1 MPLKPQESLP
11 SRLPSNP
18 ICFVVM
24 PFGVKEDG
32 SGGVINFDAVYQG
45 LIKPAIEKAE
55 LSPLRADEERQ
66 GGIMHKPMFE
76 RLLLA
81 DYAVVDL
88 TTANPNVLYELGIR
102 HAKRPWST
110 LLLRR
115 EGVRLPFNVQSLRCL
130 DYDLDSTGLPTNLE
144 TKIPEVAQ
152 HLEESKQRAAE
163 ADSGLVDSPLYELL
177 DAYPDLTPKQ
187 ASVFQDRVSRVQRLK
202 TQLDEA
208 QQNGARNVQAIHED
222 INIEEEDPEIVI
234 SLYLAYRAVEAWEKM
249 IELVDEMPNS
259 VSQTVLVQEQLGF
272 ALNRAGK
279 RQRAKEVLESLI
291 EKHGP
296 SSETH
301 GLLGRVYKD
310 LWEDMRSED
319 RQPQA
324 KAYLRQSIEQYRK
337 GFEANW
343 KDPYPGINAV
353 TMMELDDKEYEAADR
368 LLKVVTYSASRRLD
382 KDPSNYWNQATMLE
396 AHVLEQDQAA
406 AESQIGKVLIQAEE
420 DWQLKTT
427 ARNLSL
433 IRCARETS
441 SGSQEWIK
449 KLEDHLLEEAA
460 ST

>member
-1 MPLKPQESLP
+1 MSLKAQETLP

-24 PFGVKEDG
+24 PFGVKEDA
-32 SGGVINFDAVYQG
+32 SGGVINFDAVYED
-45 LIKPAIEKAE
+45 LIQPAIEKAE

-130 DYDLDSTGLPTNLE
+130 DYDLDSTGLPTNVDS
-144 TKIPEVAQ
+144 KVPEVTQ
-152 HLEESKQRAAE
+152 HLEESKQKAAE
-163 ADSGLVDSPLYELL
+163 GGSGLVDSPLYELL
-177 DAYPDLTPKQ
+177 DAYPDLTPQQ
-187 ASVFQDRVSRVQRLK
+187 ASVFQDRVSRVQKLK
-202 TQLDEA
+202 TELDEA
-208 QQNGARNVQAIHED
+208 QCNGARHVKDIHED
-222 INIEEEDPEIVI
+222 LNIKEEDPEIVV
-234 SLYLAYRAVEAWEKM
+234 SLYLAYRAVEAWGKM

-259 VSQTVLVQEQLGF
+259 LSQTVLVQEQLGF

-279 RQRAKEVLESLI
+279 RERAKEVLESLI
-291 EKHGP
+291 ERHGP

-310 LWEDMRSED
+310 LWEEMRLEG
-319 RQPQA
+319 RQSQA
-324 KAYLRQSIEQYRK
+324 SAYLRQSIEQYKK

-353 TMMELDDKEYEAADR
+353 TMMEVDDKKYEAAER
-368 LLKVVTYSASRRLD
+368 MLQVVTYSAKQRLD
-382 KDPSNYWNQATMLE
+382 KDPSDYWNQATMLE

-406 AESQIGKVLIQAEE
+406 AESRIGMVLIQAEE
-420 DWQLKTT
+420 NWQLKTT

-433 IRCARETS
+433 IRHARESS

-449 KLEDHLLEEAA
+449 ELENQLEEAA
-460 ST
+460 SA